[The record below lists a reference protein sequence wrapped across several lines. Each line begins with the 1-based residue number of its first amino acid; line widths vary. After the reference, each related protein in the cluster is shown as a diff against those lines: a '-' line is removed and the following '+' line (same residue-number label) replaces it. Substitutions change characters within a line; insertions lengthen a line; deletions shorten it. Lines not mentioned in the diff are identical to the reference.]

1 MPLINLQLRK
11 LFYIQILCDCDL
23 YCNTVAAAV
32 AAHDY
37 QGDNKNSN
45 LLSALPTIDAITIAF
60 GWLVGCLAAWLHDMK
75 IQKLSSTTHSRRYR
89 LALLF
94 A

>member
-11 LFYIQILCDCDL
+11 LFHIQILCDCDL

-45 LLSALPTIDAITIAF
+45 LLSALPTINAITIAF
-60 GWLVGCLAAWLHDMK
+60 GWLPGCLA
-75 IQKLSSTTHSRRYR
+75 SRYENSKVI
-89 LALLF
+89 F
-94 A
+94 DHT